1 MKRALLVA
9 TALFV
14 FVWLVPKSEAKTY
27 KCILPNSCTPP
38 PCEFFAKLK
47 INKAIERALLK
58 SRARYSSSRAAF
70 RRTWKEIEAEL
81 YKTKYPSCGPGP
93 VSPGF
98 DVNDAPK
105 CEIGRG
111 SGAAFKPLSLD
122 DALRNDSTCSEIVEA
137 DFAWAKER
145 QDNCQFFA
153 DASRETAAN
162 VRGRSIVEYQA
173 KNDSLQ
179 RSLLQYLSSCKPD
192 AKTARQI
199 ANMGLSRLLRA
210 GQKARGETL
219 GKWVGSQNA
228 LGAAG
233 GGVRP

>member
-27 KCILPNSCTPP
+27 QCILTNTCTPP
-38 PCEFFAKLK
+38 PCEFFVKLK
-47 INKAIERALLK
+47 VNKAIERALLK
-58 SRARYSSSRAAF
+58 SRARNSSSRGAF

-81 YKTKYPSCGPGP
+81 DKTTYRPCGGPEWPGLN
-93 VSPGF
+93 VS
-98 DVNDAPK
+98 DAPK
-105 CEIGRG
+105 CEIGREVG
-111 SGAAFKPLSLD
+111 GKFQPMSQD
-122 DALRNDSTCSEIVEA
+122 DVHRNDSTCSEIVDAE
-137 DFAWAKER
+137 FAWAKER

-153 DASRETAAN
+153 GISNETAAN
-162 VRGRSIVEYQA
+162 VRGRQIVEFQA
-173 KNDSLQ
+173 MNDSLQ
-179 RSLLQYLSSCKPD
+179 RSLQQYLNSCKPD

-199 ANMGLSRLLRA
+199 ANMGLARLLRA

-219 GKWVGSQNA
+219 GKWVAGQNI

-233 GGVRP
+233 GGARP

>member
-14 FVWLVPKSEAKTY
+14 FGWLVPKSEAKTY
-27 KCILPNSCTPP
+27 QCILTNTCTPP
-38 PCEFFAKLK
+38 PCEFFSTLK
-47 INKAIERALLK
+47 INKAIERVLLK
-58 SRARYSSSRAAF
+58 SRARHSTSPGAF
-70 RRTWKEIEAEL
+70 KRTWKEMKAGFDKMN
-81 YKTKYPSCGPGP
+81 YKPCGP

-98 DVNDAPK
+98 EVSDAPK
-105 CEIGRG
+105 CEIGRDTDAG
-111 SGAAFKPLSLD
+111 FQPLSLD
-122 DALRNDSTCSEIVEA
+122 DAHRNDSTCSEIVEA

-153 DASRETAAN
+153 GMSNETAAN
-162 VRGRSIVEYQA
+162 VRARQIVEFQA
-173 KNDSLQ
+173 KNNSLQ
-179 RSLLQYLSSCKPD
+179 QSLQQYLNSCKPD

-199 ANMGLSRLLRA
+199 ANMGLARLLRA

-219 GKWVGSQNA
+219 GKWVAGQNI

-233 GGVRP
+233 GGARP